1 MPTPPSEPG
10 WERQLLEKLATETLR
25 EKRRS
30 RYWGIFFKLL
40 TFAWLTTALL
50 FLVPDQPSFNTLQ
63 TSGKHTALIH
73 LQGIISDTEGVDANR
88 IIAGL
93 RNAFADPDTAAI
105 ILRINS
111 PGGLPVQSSHI
122 QKAIV
127 RLRNLHP
134 KVPLYAVVD
143 DVCASGAYYIASAAD
158 RIYVNESSIIG
169 SIGVRMDGF
178 GFTDTMQKLGIERR
192 LYTAGKYKGMLD
204 PFSPVTEF
212 EREHTT
218 QILDELHQT
227 FIAAVRAGRGNR
239 LNDDPNLF
247 SGLVWSGQRSI
258 QLGLADAI
266 GNTDSVAREV
276 IKQENIIDFTPQVD
290 PLERLA
296 NHLSIVLTGII
307 NRLFSTTFVAGH
319 L

>member
-1 MPTPPSEPG
+1 MTTTSEPG

-50 FLVPDQPSFNTLQ
+50 FLLPDQSGFNSLPT
-63 TSGKHTALIH
+63 GEKHTALVH
-73 LQGIISDTEGVDANR
+73 LQGIISDTDGVDANR
-88 IIAGL
+88 IIEGL
-93 RNAFADPDTAAI
+93 HQAFADPGTAAI

-127 RLRNLHP
+127 RLRGLHP
-134 KVPLYAVVD
+134 EIPLYAVVD

-158 RIYVNESSIIG
+158 RIYVNESSIVG

-178 GFTDTMQKLGIERR
+178 GFTGAMQKLGIERR

-204 PFSPVTEF
+204 PFGPVTEF
-212 EREHTT
+212 EQAHT
-218 QILDELHQT
+218 QQVLDELHQT
-227 FIAAVRAGRGNR
+227 FIAAVRAGRGDR
-239 LNDDPNLF
+239 LSDNPNLF
-247 SGLVWSGQRSI
+247 SGLIWSGQRSI
-258 QLGLADAI
+258 ELGLADAI
-266 GNTDSVAREV
+266 GNTGSVARD
-276 IKQENIIDFTPQVD
+276 IIQQETIIDFTPQVD
-290 PLERLA
+290 PLERIA
-296 NHLSIVLTGII
+296 DHLSITLSNTVH
-307 NRLFSTTFVAGH
+307 RLYNT

>member
-1 MPTPPSEPG
+1 MSTPSEPG
-10 WERQLLEKLATETLR
+10 WERQLLETLATETLR

-40 TFAWLTTALL
+40 TFAWLTTVLL
-50 FLVPDQPSFNTLQ
+50 FLLPDQPSFNSLP
-63 TSGKHTALIH
+63 TSAKHTALVH
-73 LQGIISDTEGVDANR
+73 LQGIISDTDGVDANR
-88 IIAGL
+88 IIEGL
-93 RNAFADPDTAAI
+93 GHAFADPGTAAI

-134 KVPLYAVVD
+134 ETPLYAVVD

-158 RIYVNESSIIG
+158 RIYVNESSIVG

-178 GFTDTMQKLGIERR
+178 GFTDAMQKIGIERR

-204 PFSPVTEF
+204 PFGPVTEF
-212 EREHTT
+212 EQQHT
-218 QILDELHQT
+218 QQVLDELHQT
-227 FIAAVRAGRGNR
+227 FIAVVRAGRGDR
-239 LNDDPNLF
+239 LGNDPDLF
-247 SGLVWSGQRSI
+247 SGLIWSGQRSI
-258 QLGLADAI
+258 ELGLADAI
-266 GNTDSVAREV
+266 GNTNSVAREV
-276 IKQENIIDFTPQVD
+276 IQQETIIDFTPQID
-290 PLERLA
+290 PLERIA
-296 NHLSIVLTGII
+296 DHLSITLSSVVS
-307 NRLFSTTFVAGH
+307 RLFKT